1 MDSALQALLAPICP
15 TFWVTAPQTA
25 RPPVII
31 LTKVSGGMSL
41 TQDGWSRPRPARV
54 QADVYGRHQAETR
67 LLTRRLIQ
75 HLSGRTTGHF
85 EKIAVENERDLP
97 GADALGNV
105 VEFRTAVDL
114 MVHWRG

>member
-1 MDSALQALLAPICP
+1 MDAALQALLAPICP

-41 TQDGWSRPRPARV
+41 TQDGWSRARSSRV

-75 HLSGRTTGHF
+75 HLSGRTTGQF
-85 EKIAVENERDLP
+85 ERIAVENERDLP

-105 VEFRTAVDL
+105 VEFRTVVDL
-114 MVHWRG
+114 MIHWRG